1 MLKKSGLLFLVFF
14 VFICQI
20 SFSQDE
26 QSLLDRS
33 QLLMQKGQ
41 KAEKRGE
48 FDEAVASYEEAYD
61 VYPKNILPLLYW
73 GKALYRIGMYD
84 RARELLDKV
93 PMSKLPDAGRS
104 EVYLFLGRIALAQ
117 NDLQES
123 AANLS
128 RSLKALESN
137 EPARIR
143 LAMANYLLSFPSRAE
158 ELLRDSTSFAGLPFN
173 ELIIAYLVD
182 MQMGN
187 FVRAFSTC
195 NEFGNFMKH
204 ENYIDNNAPFLLS
217 LWRTGPILFLTLL
230 PVTLGNFWGTIYF
243 IVLFSTLLFFVRK
256 LSAPTKIWHELAF
269 VVGAVLLMMGARML
283 GQREFYLAAMTEQ
296 FSIYDSVW
304 VLPRLLI
311 AGNLVAWGLFIIF
324 PVARLL
330 PEELRPIRY
339 EYFGI
344 WFFCWFFMIFV
355 LVFQSRLSFG
365 LRMAI
370 MLASAIMAFLVSFC
384 MPLGRF
390 IQYKILSLFGYSGF
404 AEVNRQDLGKKS
416 SLSFTDA
423 KILETKAGKLLA
435 KDDYDEVVLIARK
448 VQANFDRKT
457 FPILWKAYIMALI
470 AREDYIEAGKS
481 IEGFLKQFS
490 GSNLQEAGELMSAY
504 LKSFTGDFAG
514 ALKLIRNISKE
525 AISNF
530 STDETALSLL
540 VLGRCDLFYKEHVQA
555 HIDLN
560 KAFSFAKLP
569 MLKAES
575 LLELIELDYN
585 MKSVDAVKKWYAR
598 ITQIKGG
605 AKTDALKKVIDS
617 IAAKSSEDEQK
628 ALELAKAACETKFRI
643 SRACAWYGHLLCI
656 SGNRSQAEDLLEKMT
671 PNSAAADRLM
681 TEVTSA

>member
-1 MLKKSGLLFLVFF
+1 MVKKSGVLFLALF
-14 VFICQI
+14 VLICQI
-20 SFSQDE
+20 SFSQDDE
-26 QSLLDRS
+26 SLLERS
-33 QLLMQKGQ
+33 QLLVQKGQ
-41 KAEKRGE
+41 KAEKRGD
-48 FDEAVASYEEAYD
+48 FDEAVASYEEAYK

-73 GKALYRIGMYD
+73 GKSLYKVGMYE
-84 RARELLDKV
+84 RARELLARV
-93 PMSKLPDAGRS
+93 PLNKIPDAGRS

-117 NDLQES
+117 DDLQEC
-123 AANLS
+123 AVNLS

-137 EPARIR
+137 EPAKIR
-143 LAMANYLLSFPSRAE
+143 LAMVNYLLSFSSRAE
-158 ELLRDSTSFAGLPFN
+158 ELLRDSSSFAGLSFN
-173 ELIIAYLVD
+173 ELIIAFLVD

-195 NEFGNFMKH
+195 SEFGNYMNP
-204 ENYIDNNAPFLLS
+204 ENYIDNNSPFLLN
-217 LWRTGPILFLTLL
+217 LWRIGPILFLTLL
-230 PVTLGNFWGTIYF
+230 PVTLGAFWSTLYF
-243 IVLFSTLLFFVRK
+243 IILFSTLLFFVRK

-269 VVGAVLLMMGARML
+269 VTGAVLFMSGARML

-311 AGNLVAWGLFIIF
+311 SGNLVALGLFIIF
-324 PVARLL
+324 PIARML
-330 PEELRPIRY
+330 PKELRPIRY

-365 LRMAI
+365 FRISVMF
-370 MLASAIMAFLVSFC
+370 ASAFMAFLVSFC

-404 AEVNRQDLGKKS
+404 AEVNRQDLNRGS
-416 SLSFTDA
+416 ALSFTDA
-423 KILETKAGKLLA
+423 KILETKAWKLLD
-435 KDDYDEVVLIARK
+435 KDDFNEVVLIARK
-448 VQANFDRKT
+448 VQTNFDKKT
-457 FPILWKAYIMALI
+457 FPILWKAYIIALI

-481 IEGFLKQFS
+481 IEGYLKQFS
-490 GSNLQEAGELMSAY
+490 GSSLQEAGELFSAY

-540 VLGRCDLFYKEHVQA
+540 VLGRCDLFYKENVQA

-569 MLKAES
+569 LFKAES

-598 ITQIKGG
+598 TAQIRGG
-605 AKTDALKKVIDS
+605 VKTEALKKVIDS
-617 IAAKSSEDEQK
+617 IAAESRGDDEK
-628 ALELAKAACETKFRI
+628 ALETAKTACETKLRI
-643 SRACAWYGHLLCI
+643 SRACAWYGHLLCMKGDQ
-656 SGNRSQAEDLLEKMT
+656 SKAEDLLEKMT

-681 TEVTSA
+681 TEVTSV